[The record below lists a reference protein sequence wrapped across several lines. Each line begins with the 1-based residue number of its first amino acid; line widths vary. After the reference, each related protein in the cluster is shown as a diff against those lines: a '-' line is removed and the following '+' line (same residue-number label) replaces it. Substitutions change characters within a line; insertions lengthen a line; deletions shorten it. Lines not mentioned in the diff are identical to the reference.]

1 MYACMHACMYACIHA
16 RTYIQAE
23 MGLSDCS
30 PTDTKQS
37 SSNQMGVHLVQAG
50 NTHGNTKW

>member
-1 MYACMHACMYACIHA
+1 MYVCMHACMHVYMHVHIFK
-16 RTYIQAE
+16 AE